1 VDAPDFFGPGGALRG
16 APAAPRT
23 PSFAD
28 RARLLTPPALLTEA
42 ADAHFATT

>member
-1 VDAPDFFGPGGALRG
+1 VDTPDFYGPGGALRG
-16 APAAPRT
+16 APAAPRA

-28 RARLLTPPALLTEA
+28 RARLLTPPSLRMEA